1 MFSFR
6 RIITKYYNHHTV
18 EYMQPLF
25 NHTTTIGAPAL
36 CCLLEVSGIY
46 WQLVKTRQVIVTQHL
61 LEQPVY
67 HSWLPSPPWTWSPSF
82 TTSSWGRRSNQNS
95 LFQFL
100 LQSWASRRARAPRGP
115 SHAHQHGLGCF
126 SSFSFITFCS
136 NLYYFLPLFT
146 FSMFFIF

>member
-46 WQLVKTRQVIVTQHL
+46 
-61 LEQPVY
+61 
-67 HSWLPSPPWTWSPSF
+67 
-82 TTSSWGRRSNQNS
+82 
-95 LFQFL
+95 
-100 LQSWASRRARAPRGP
+100 
-115 SHAHQHGLGCF
+115 
-126 SSFSFITFCS
+126 
-136 NLYYFLPLFT
+136 
-146 FSMFFIF
+146 